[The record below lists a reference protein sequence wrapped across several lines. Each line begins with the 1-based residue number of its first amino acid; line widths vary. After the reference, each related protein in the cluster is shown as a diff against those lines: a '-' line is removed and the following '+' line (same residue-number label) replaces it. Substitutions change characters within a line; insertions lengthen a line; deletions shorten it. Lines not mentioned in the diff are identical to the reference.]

1 MIYVV
6 HTYYN
11 GETIHTHKYM
21 TIQEAFVDYNTY
33 TFAGLKEGT
42 PYQCKKALYIKEG
55 SAYFQYIGPV
65 YFPPE
70 KWDGVDRRSI

>member
-11 GETIHTHKYM
+11 GETVHTHKYM
-21 TIQEAFVDYNTY
+21 TFEEAFVDYNSY
-33 TFAGLKEGT
+33 TLSGLKEGT
-42 PYQCKKALYIKEG
+42 PYRYKKALYIKERNC
-55 SAYFQYIGPV
+55 YFQYLGPV

-70 KWDGVDRRSI
+70 KWDGVDRRST

>member
-21 TIQEAFVDYNTY
+21 TIEEAFVDY

-42 PYQCKKALYIKEG
+42 PYQCRKALYIKEG
-55 SAYFQYIGPV
+55 KSYFQYIGPV

-70 KWDGVDRRSI
+70 KWDGVDRRST